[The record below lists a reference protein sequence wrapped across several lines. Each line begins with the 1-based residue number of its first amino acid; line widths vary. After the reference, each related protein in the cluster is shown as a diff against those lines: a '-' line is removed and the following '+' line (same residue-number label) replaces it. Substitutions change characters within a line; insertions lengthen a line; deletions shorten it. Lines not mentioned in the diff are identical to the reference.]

1 MFARMPVACNA
12 LQSGSG
18 SFMFLLVYIFTLP
31 RSCLCFVDIFMY
43 R

>member
-1 MFARMPVACNA
+1 MFALMPVTCNA

-18 SFMFLLVYIFTLP
+18 GFVCLLVYFFTLP

>member
-1 MFARMPVACNA
+1 MPVTRIA

-18 SFMFLLVYIFTLP
+18 GFVFSGIRFFTLP